1 MGVPVAAVVVAKV
14 ADPVGVEEP
23 VHQRVAPHANAG
35 AEDDASVVLDDVA
48 NDAVEPLQRR
58 P

>member
-1 MGVPVAAVVVAKV
+1 M
-14 ADPVGVEEP
+14 GVEEP
-23 VHQRVAPHANAG
+23 VHQRVAPHASVG
-35 AEDDASVVLDDVA
+35 VEDDASVVLDDVA